1 MNAVGR
7 WREISPLMVGLAGA
21 EEVVDGCGRDR
32 MVPAALAN
40 GRLLFLLSRAGEGD
54 QAAARVAVAR
64 AVPALVTKA
73 AAHTRSAGRD
83 FDAIFDDLLAAAWIV
98 VATYPVARRP
108 EKTWINIVLDTERAV
123 FGRRRLV
130 DRMTVLVPPPL
141 LAEHLAA
148 RRSPAADGAD
158 RPGDPLLD
166 LVELLAVGRRRGL
179 SDAALRTLVEFGVDG
194 LSSQQVATRDGV
206 TDRAVRLRRQRAVT
220 ELATLL
226 DLHGSA
232 EGPTPQPPTTDKDA
246 RTPRTPGTSGRRPR
260 SDGRAA

>member
-1 MNAVGR
+1 MNAVSR
-7 WREISPLMVGLAGA
+7 WRELSPLMAGFAGA

-32 MVPAALAN
+32 TVPDTAAN
-40 GRLLFLLSRAGEGD
+40 SRLLFLLRRAGEGD

-73 AAHTRSAGRD
+73 AAHSRSGGRG

-98 VATYPVARRP
+98 VATYPVVRRP

-148 RRSPAADGAD
+148 RRAAVMDGAA
-158 RPGDPLLD
+158 RAGDPLLE
-166 LVELLAVGRRRGL
+166 LVELLATGRRRGL
-179 SDAALRTLVEFGVDG
+179 SDAALRILIEFGVDG
-194 LSSQQVATRDGV
+194 LSSQQVAARDGV
-206 TDRAVRLRRQRAVT
+206 TDRAVRLRRQRAVA
-220 ELATLL
+220 ELAVLL
-226 DLHGSA
+226 DLRGSA
-232 EGPTPQPPTTDKDA
+232 EGSTSRPPSTGKDA
-246 RTPRTPGTSGRRPR
+246 CTRSASGRRPR
-260 SDGRAA
+260 PDGRAA